1 MERNRGFTL
10 IELIVTMV
18 VAGILFAMVVPSFM
32 SSIKNNTT
40 ATEANDLVSILGY
53 ARSEAVTQDVKVSIC
68 PSTDNLTCSSNWAL
82 GAIVYCQASSTTTKA
97 CTPSGTSTATLRTMN
112 PLPKGYTLS
121 VSSNATAITSVA
133 FNPDGT
139 SAQSNT
145 TLFTLCDAQAE
156 VTYAAEVQMLP
167 SGRAEA
173 SPKHGFDFADNA
185 LSCP

>member
-1 MERNRGFTL
+1 
-10 IELIVTMV
+10 
-18 VAGILFAMVVPSFM
+18 M

-53 ARSEAVTQDVKVSIC
+53 ARSEAVKQDVKVSIC

-82 GAIVYCQASSTTTKA
+82 GAIIYCQASSTTTKA
-97 CTPSGTSTATLRTMN
+97 CTPSGASITTLRTMN
-112 PLPKGYTLS
+112 PLANGYTLS

-145 TLFTLCDAQAE
+145 TSFTLCDAQAE
-156 VTYAAEVQMLP
+156 VAFAAGIQLLP

-173 SPKHGFDFADNA
+173 SPKHGYDVAGNA